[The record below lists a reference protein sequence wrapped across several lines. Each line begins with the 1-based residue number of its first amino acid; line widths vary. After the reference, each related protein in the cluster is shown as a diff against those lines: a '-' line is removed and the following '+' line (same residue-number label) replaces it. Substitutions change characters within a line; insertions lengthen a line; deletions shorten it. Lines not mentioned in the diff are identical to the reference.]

1 MSRKILTAF
10 LGLVWALCFAGHPV
24 FAKQEL
30 TVGTEKSFP
39 PFVFEENG
47 KLVGF
52 EVDLVREIAEEMQI
66 ETVFVDIA
74 FDALIPALTTGRIDM
89 IAAGMD
95 ITPERLE
102 QIAFSDVYYV
112 SPDAVV
118 VRKTAEGLSEVADL
132 RGMTVAVQF
141 GTAQDQYI
149 SRQKQ
154 ISVLRYQ
161 RTDDVLRALLRKEV
175 VAALVEETV
184 AREYL
189 KKEEDFREN
198 LRIAFT
204 LEETAG
210 MAFGFR
216 KDSVA
221 FRESVNGVLWRMI
234 QDGRMDELRQKWF
247 GAVNQ

>member
-1 MSRKILTAF
+1 MPRKILTVF
-10 LGLVWALCFAGHPV
+10 LLLVLVLSFSGRPV
-24 FAKQEL
+24 FAKQKL

-47 KLVGF
+47 KLAGF
-52 EVDLVREIAEEMQI
+52 EVDLVREIAEEMQM

-74 FDALIPALTTGRIDM
+74 FDALIPALTAGKIDM

-102 QIAFSDVYYV
+102 QIAFSKVYYV

-118 VRKTAEGLSEVADL
+118 VQKTTEGLAEIVDL
-132 RGMTVAVQF
+132 GGMTVAVQF
-141 GTAQDQYI
+141 GTVQDQCI

-154 ISVLRYQ
+154 VSVLRYQ
-161 RTDDVLRALLRKEV
+161 RTDDVLRALLRKEAD
-175 VAALVEETV
+175 AALVEESA

-189 KKEEDFREN
+189 KKVEDFREN
-198 LRIAFT
+198 LKIAFT

-216 KDSVA
+216 KDSTA
-221 FRESVNGVLWRMI
+221 LRESVNGVLSRMEH
-234 QDGRMDELRQKWF
+234 DGRLDELRQKWF
-247 GAVNQ
+247 GAVTQ

>member
-1 MSRKILTAF
+1 MYGKILTAF
-10 LGLVWALCFAGHPV
+10 MVLAWTLNLAANPV
-24 FAKQEL
+24 FAKAKL

-47 KLVGF
+47 KLAGF
-52 EVDLVREIAEEMQI
+52 EVDLVREIAEELQMG
-66 ETVFVDIA
+66 TVFVDIA
-74 FDALIPALTTGRIDM
+74 FDALIPALTAGRIDM

-102 QIAFSDVYYV
+102 QIAFSDVYYL

-118 VRKTAEGLSEVADL
+118 VQKTAEGLSEIADL

-141 GTAQDQYI
+141 GTVQDQCI

-161 RTDDVLRALLRKEV
+161 RTDDVLRALLRKEAEV
-175 VAALVEETV
+175 ALVEETV

-189 KKEEDFREN
+189 KKEEAFGEN

-216 KDSVA
+216 KDSVPL
-221 FRESVNGVLWRMI
+221 RESVNGVLSLME
-234 QDGRMDELRQKWF
+234 QDGRMEELRQKWF